1 MPLSGVVL
9 GKLAVKDESFT
20 KPKQRAMDQLMTN
33 SKAPWT
39 MPERRRCKW
48 TAQFPRHRGK
58 GMPLMGASL
67 RREGLKDHSTQKGF
81 QRSLVTKIQRQSV
94 QHGEQ
99 CLDGKMLSC
108 LCVTLPGNTTLLLQA
123 FNISLLHV
131 SNVNPMNGW
140 VCHLTIATYV
150 KYFQFSENFE
160 FHGVS
165 CLKKI
170 ILFWLYHDAVWF
182 LCHPQTESEFKEH
195 KFKITTLCFF
205 AWQLWSAKVPWVS
218 GISKF
223 TWGLDLGNPKKLGA
237 KIDLFFTT

>member
-1 MPLSGVVL
+1 MFSMQMPLSGVVL

-48 TAQFPRHRGK
+48 TAQFPRHHGK

-67 RREGLKDHSTQKGF
+67 RRKVLKDHSTQKGF

-94 QHGEQ
+94 QNGEQ

-108 LCVTLPGNTTLLLQA
+108 LCVTLPGNTTLLLQV
-123 FNISLLHV
+123 FNISMLHV

-170 ILFWLYHDAVWF
+170 ILF
-182 LCHPQTESEFKEH
+182 
-195 KFKITTLCFF
+195 
-205 AWQLWSAKVPWVS
+205 
-218 GISKF
+218 
-223 TWGLDLGNPKKLGA
+223 
-237 KIDLFFTT
+237 

>member
-1 MPLSGVVL
+1 MQVDS
-9 GKLAVKDESFT
+9 SI
-20 KPKQRAMDQLMTN
+20 
-33 SKAPWT
+33 SSSPWQGDAINGGIVA
-39 MPERRRCKW
+39 K
-48 TAQFPRHRGK
+48 
-58 GMPLMGASL
+58 
-67 RREGLKDHSTQKGF
+67 EGLKDHSTQKGF

-108 LCVTLPGNTTLLLQA
+108 LCMTLPGNITLLLQV
-123 FNISLLHV
+123 FNISMLNISMLHV

-170 ILFWLYHDAVWF
+170 ILFL
-182 LCHPQTESEFKEH
+182 
-195 KFKITTLCFF
+195 I
-205 AWQLWSAKVPWVS
+205 VP
-218 GISKF
+218 
-223 TWGLDLGNPKKLGA
+223 
-237 KIDLFFTT
+237 